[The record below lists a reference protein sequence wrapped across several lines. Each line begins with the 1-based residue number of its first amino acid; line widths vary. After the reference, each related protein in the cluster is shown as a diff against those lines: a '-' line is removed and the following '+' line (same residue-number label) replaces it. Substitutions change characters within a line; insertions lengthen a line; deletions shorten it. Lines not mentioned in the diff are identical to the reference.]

1 MSTMMPQGVEH
12 VKTTY
17 RFTITLAGVPTP
29 GPGLTDA
36 EWSDRMDTLLDEL
49 TGRVLAAG
57 LEDVGLC
64 GNGSHGEVFYLDFDR
79 EADSLAV
86 AVAAAIA
93 AVERAGLAVARVDVD
108 ATEG

>member
-1 MSTMMPQGVEH
+1 MQTT

-29 GPGLTDA
+29 GPGLTDR

-57 LEDVGLC
+57 LEDSGLC
-64 GNGSHGEVFYLDFDR
+64 GNGSCGEEFSLSFDR
-79 EADSLAV
+79 EADSLGEAIGV
-86 AVAAAIA
+86 AVKD
-93 AVERAGLAVARVDVD
+93 VERAGFTVARVNVD
-108 ATEG
+108 ASKG

>member
-57 LEDVGLC
+57 LEDSGLC
-64 GNGSHGEVFYLDFDR
+64 GNGSCGEVFSLSFDR
-79 EADSLAV
+79 EADSLGAAIGGAV
-86 AVAAAIA
+86 AD
-93 AVERAGLAVARVDVD
+93 VERAGFTVAGVNVV
-108 ATEG
+108 